1 MQKDGKGK
9 KDMLFDKVHSKM
21 DVHSYRRFYA
31 KELFKEVSA
40 NRQIRNKIL
49 KNYLQRHEY
58 KTIRVDGEKV
68 TKEIQNL
75 YFKPKR
81 TKEKYIRDDL

>member
-49 KNYLQRHEY
+49 KNYLQRHE
-58 KTIRVDGEKV
+58 
-68 TKEIQNL
+68 
-75 YFKPKR
+75 
-81 TKEKYIRDDL
+81 